1 MEMEK
6 FSDTLPIYTNDIE
19 NPVLQDSL
27 ESLHKMIGYKGKVL
41 DWGSDRIA
49 IPVEINVDLPSL
61 GNFQDLDI
69 RAIEPIILVFDL
81 INYPVSA
88 PRVYTDR
95 FDFPKN
101 NLAHLYVA
109 VNNRPPAFCYV
120 RGNADEWYAN
130 KRIEDLVIRIGNW
143 LRDAATGELSENG
156 NQFEPLRL
164 EGYLGSVIY
173 DYDTILTAIHENAA
187 IKLGERFTIALFE
200 RVNSDARNTYKF
212 VQLITN
218 TNALTTI
225 KEVDEERKKEKES
238 IARRKYYFGYILWAD
253 DSTVRNDYEINIPR
267 SWEEFKIFCEYYGIK
282 YDEFEKFIAQ
292 YNYINEFIYFP
303 VIIGISRPHQLIGYS
318 SNIEFI
324 NLRFKVESQDLK
336 DGKIVNN
343 ITIDMLSHNQPL
355 TRKLATQI
363 SDSNV
368 SLENRSIVFGCGA
381 IGSKIVMHLARSG
394 QTNLTLID
402 PDYIS
407 PHNLVRH
414 ALFGEDEGAG
424 KADALKEKIK
434 KIYPSEKLGIVSGA
448 SLKDGLIDKKETFEK
463 YHWILDFTASEAFF
477 NKLALLKSIDS
488 AKLASASISDF
499 GNLGIMYKEGEQRN
513 PRIDD
518 LQAYLYSMCQ
528 SDENI
533 NNWLKNEQVKASSNN
548 VIIQVGVGCNSETT
562 ILADD
567 KISSH
572 ASYFSGALKREMT
585 QPSKE
590 GSIYLHRIKEKEDYN
605 IETQVVKVNPFRI
618 FQAINDPSWTIRF
631 KAEVI
636 EHLEHEFSAAQTNE
650 TGGVFVG
657 ICNYK
662 TKTIHVTGS
671 VTAPVDSTANS
682 TQFIRGYSGLAEHIS
697 EIEHNSGGQIGYI
710 GEWHTHPD
718 GPNGLSRQDIASVAQ
733 HKEECSKLQPP
744 LPVFLSIITPDGLFP
759 YVY

>member
-1 MEMEK
+1 MEK
-6 FSDTLPIYTNDIE
+6 FSNTLPIYTNDIE

-27 ESLHKMIGYKGKVL
+27 ESLNKMIGHKGKVL
-41 DWGSDRIA
+41 DWGSGKIA

-69 RAIEPIILVFDL
+69 RAVEPIILVFDL

-95 FDFPKN
+95 HDFPKN

-173 DYDTILTAIHENAA
+173 DYDTILTAIHENAV
-187 IKLGERFTIALFE
+187 IKLGERFTMALFE
-200 RVNSDARNTYKF
+200 RVNSDTRNTYKF

-238 IARRKYYFGYILWAD
+238 ITRRKYYFGYILWAD
-253 DSTVRNDYEINIPR
+253 DSTVKNDYEINIPR
-267 SWEEFKIFCEYYGIK
+267 SWQEFKIFCEYYGIK

-292 YNYINEFIYFP
+292 YNDINEFIYFP

-343 ITIDMLSHNQPL
+343 IPIDMLSHNQPL
-355 TRKLATQI
+355 TCKLATQI

-434 KIYPSEKLGIVSGA
+434 KIYPSEKLGVVSGA

-518 LQAYLYSMCQ
+518 LQSYLYSMCQ

-533 NNWLKNEQVKASSNN
+533 NNWLKNEQVKASSNH

-590 GSIYLHRIKEKEDYN
+590 GRIYLHRIKEKEDYN

-631 KAEVI
+631 KPEVI
-636 EHLEHEFSAAQTNE
+636 EHLEHEFFAAQTNE

-682 TQFIRGYSGLAEHIS
+682 TQFVRGYNGLAEHIS
-697 EIEHNSGGQIGYI
+697 EIGHNSGGQIGYI

-744 LPVFLSIITPDGLFP
+744 LPVFLSVITPDGLFP